1 MTSITVIE
9 TAELRHDEQRARQ
22 ASARLRSVR
31 IRIWT
36 RKLHNYLG
44 LYLLLFL
51 WLFAVSGLMLNH
63 SKWSIAQ
70 FWKARQEIVTDRVIR
85 KPDAS
90 GDVAVATDLMAQLGI
105 VGEVEETRRSASSE
119 QFDFQVV
126 RPGKVL
132 RVVARLDSSRARVTE
147 IRLNA
152 WGVLDALHKF
162 TGVRMDE
169 PARVREWTL
178 TKLWSLAMDAVALG
192 LTILVLSGLYLWYRL
207 PRKRGSGLIA
217 LAAGVVCCA
226 FFLYGLG
233 VLFG

>member
-1 MTSITVIE
+1 MTSVPAIE
-9 TAELRHDEQRARQ
+9 AAEVRNDDRVRRA
-22 ASARLRSVR
+22 ADRLRSVR

-63 SKWSIAQ
+63 SKWSITQ
-70 FWKARQEIVTDRVIR
+70 FWKARQEIVTERAIS

-90 GDVAVATDLMAQLGI
+90 GDVAVATDLMTQLGI
-105 VGEVEETRRSASSE
+105 VGELEETRRSASSE

-126 RPGKVL
+126 RPGQVF

-169 PARVREWTL
+169 PARMREWTL
-178 TKLWSLAMDAVALG
+178 TKLWSLAMDAVAMG
-192 LTILVLSGLYLWYRL
+192 LVVLVFSGCYLWYRL
-207 PRKRGSGLIA
+207 PQKRTGGLIA
-217 LAAGVVCCA
+217 LAAGGVGCA